1 MSNFYFNQISIYLIN
16 TDNLPNF
23 ETIDEK
29 LAKAQFQPCT
39 GLEWSSIGFTNPV
52 EFTSDMVF
60 SAQNTIRIALKKEE
74 KVLPS
79 TVINDL
85 LKEKIN
91 LIREVEGRKVGRKE
105 KQELKDTITD
115 DLLPRAFTK
124 NNNTDAIIDTK
135 RDYLL
140 INQATT
146 SRAEIVL
153 TKLREA
159 LGGVEA
165 KLPRT
170 KQSLGSLM
178 MEWLLRGKAAGY
190 FELDSDCE
198 LVGLGEN
205 APVVRIK
212 HHDLTAEEITKLL
225 HSGKVVTQLGLSW
238 NDRVRFVLTDNFTL
252 KRIQFLDIIQEE
264 ASGQADDD
272 QSLAYASQILMAE
285 ALGEL
290 LDELVSYLGGWVLN

>member
-16 TDNLPNF
+16 ANNLPNL

-52 EFTSDMVF
+52 EFTSNMVF
-60 SAQNTIRIALKKEE
+60 PAQNTIRIALKKEE

-85 LKEKIN
+85 LEEKIN

-105 KQELKDTITD
+105 KQQLKDTITD

-124 NNNTDAIIDTK
+124 SNNTDAIIDTK
-135 RDYLL
+135 R
-140 INQATT
+140 
-146 SRAEIVL
+146 
-153 TKLREA
+153 
-159 LGGVEA
+159 
-165 KLPRT
+165 
-170 KQSLGSLM
+170 
-178 MEWLLRGKAAGY
+178 
-190 FELDSDCE
+190 
-198 LVGLGEN
+198 
-205 APVVRIK
+205 
-212 HHDLTAEEITKLL
+212 EEITKLL

>member
-16 TDNLPNF
+16 ANNLPNL

-52 EFTSDMVF
+52 EFISNMVF
-60 SAQNTIRIALKKEE
+60 PAQNTIRIALKKEE

-85 LKEKIN
+85 LEEKIN

-124 NNNTDAIIDTK
+124 SNNTDAIIDTK

-170 KQSLGSLM
+170 KQSPGSLM
-178 MEWLLRGKAAGY
+178 TEWLLRGDAAGH
-190 FELDSDCE
+190 FELDCDCE
-198 LVGLGEN
+198 LVGLGDN

>member
-16 TDNLPNF
+16 ANNLPNL

-60 SAQNTIRIALKKEE
+60 PAQNTIRIALKKEE

-124 NNNTDAIIDTK
+124 SNNTDAIIDTK

-170 KQSLGSLM
+170 KQSPGSLM
-178 MEWLLRGKAAGY
+178 TEWLLRGDAAGH
-190 FELDSDCE
+190 FELDCDCE
-198 LVGLGEN
+198 LVGLGDN